1 MIKAAFTHL
10 HLFISSA
17 RFDGAILEI
26 SNWSLK
32 MVFEHQDKKGFLQTA
47 QMAGWREVVS
57 RAGSTKG
64 KKVLTFHCVKF
75 ERIKEKV
82 RLLVCARSSRSM
94 WENVSSP
101 LSSMPL
107 KNFLKA
113 SSSPLLSPSLS
124 FSMSYCP
131 SICSLLDQSS
141 CSEEKACRDALRS
154 TSFWLTNT
162 CAEAN
167 LDEINW
173 VGVFR
178 VEVAL
183 QQNKSK
189 LAFSQ
194 R

>member
-32 MVFEHQDKKGFLQTA
+32 TVFEHQDKKGFLQTA
-47 QMAGWREVVS
+47 QMAGWTEVVS
-57 RAGSTKG
+57 RAGSTKRKESVDVPLCEIWTDKG
-64 KKVLTFHCVKF
+64 KGAFVSVC
-75 ERIKEKV
+75 EKQQEHV
-82 RLLVCARSSRSM
+82 RKCIIAAVIHATEKLSEGLL
-94 WENVSSP
+94 
-101 LSSMPL
+101 LSSAL
-107 KNFLKA
+107 
-113 SSSPLLSPSLS
+113 SLS

-131 SICSLLDQSS
+131 SICLLLDQSS